1 MEVVRVEGWQM
12 KLMNCLCGVCG
23 HAVSWAARWQSARV
37 ALSRVAPLPRQSL
50 CLMLCIFVPAPDLY
64 AHAGEVVPD
73 DAAQHI
79 VT

>member
-1 MEVVRVEGWQM
+1 MLVTREPR
-12 KLMNCLCGVCG
+12 CGVAYFHG
-23 HAVSWAARWQSARV
+23 KNTRV
-37 ALSRVAPLPRQSL
+37 
-50 CLMLCIFVPAPDLY
+50 LCIFVPAPDIY